1 MLQLVK
7 VAFSLAVLAAPALA
21 QSASRPGNIPPSAA
35 DQAQKDQAPEI
46 GANGNHA
53 SRDKQSRSRESDRP
67 TIGPQT
73 TQGLMQDAIARSNS
87 R

>member
-1 MLQLVK
+1 MRQLMK

-21 QSASRPGNIPPSAA
+21 QSAARPETSPTT
-35 DQAQKDQAPEI
+35 DQAQKDQAPEAR
-46 GANGNHA
+46 ANGNRE
-53 SRDKQSRSRESDRP
+53 SRDRQSRPRESDRP

>member
-7 VAFSLAVLAAPALA
+7 VAFSFAVLVAPALA
-21 QSASRPGNIPPSAA
+21 QSTVRPGTPPPSTT
-35 DQAQKDQAPEI
+35 DQAQKDQAPETR
-46 GANGNHA
+46 ANGNRA
-53 SRDKQSRSRESDRP
+53 SRDRQSWPQESDRS

-73 TQGLMQDAIARSNS
+73 TQSLMQDAIARSNS